1 MKKSTYSNEI
11 AKAVEQFLKEKNWH
25 FDFLENAG
33 LFKFDLKISSKIRKI
48 KYVIDVKND
57 ELVVYG
63 ICPVHA
69 DEKDEEMMA
78 QMSEF
83 LHRAN
88 YGLKNGCFEF
98 DYEDGEIGF
107 RSYIDCDGRL
117 PSAENVKNSIYCTA
131 AMFEQYGDG
140 ITSIVFA
147 DYLAQEAIAMCE
159 KPLEEQFSDDE
170 LDEAELGEAFARLVG
185 GLGGVVK
192 I

>member
-11 AKAVEQFLKEKNWH
+11 EKAVEQFLKEKNRH
-25 FDFLENAG
+25 FDFLEKAG

-69 DEKDEEMMA
+69 DEKDEEVMA

-88 YGLKNGCFEF
+88 YGLKNGCFSHSLQTEVCRHNQYNF
-98 DYEDGEIGF
+98 GNRF
-107 RSYIDCDGRL
+107 LHPR
-117 PSAENVKNSIYCTA
+117 NQTQNSHLL
-131 AMFEQYGDG
+131 YGCH
-140 ITSIVFA
+140 V
-147 DYLAQEAIAMCE
+147 
-159 KPLEEQFSDDE
+159 
-170 LDEAELGEAFARLVG
+170 
-185 GLGGVVK
+185 
-192 I
+192 

>member
-1 MKKSTYSNEI
+1 M
-11 AKAVEQFLKEKNWH
+11 
-25 FDFLENAG
+25 
-33 LFKFDLKISSKIRKI
+33 FKFDLKISSKIRKI

-117 PSAENVKNSIYCTA
+117 PSAENVKTA
-131 AMFEQYGDG
+131 FIVRLPCLNNMEMGLRPLFLP
-140 ITSIVFA
+140 ITWRRKQLQCVRSRWKSSFQMMNWMRRNWERRSHVW
-147 DYLAQEAIAMCE
+147 
-159 KPLEEQFSDDE
+159 
-170 LDEAELGEAFARLVG
+170 
-185 GLGGVVK
+185 
-192 I
+192 